1 MENIDNENLFD
12 GMEETPM
19 DVVSWDGSVKF
30 WEYEDLWAS
39 DYLEST
45 DNPKIESNDTD
56 TAYNDELE
64 LQYWDANVVE
74 EYNYWKMKKWY
85 DKEQEVLW
93 EVLQKT
99 SPKNNKQTKM
109 LLEETLLDDY
119 QNLAA

>member
-119 QNLAA
+119 QNFAA

>member
-45 DNPKIESNDTD
+45 NNPKIESNDTD

>member
-19 DVVSWDGSVKF
+19 DVVSWDWSVKF

-45 DNPKIESNDTD
+45 NNPKIESNDTD

-109 LLEETLLDDY
+109 LLEEILLDDY

>member
-45 DNPKIESNDTD
+45 NNPKIESNDTD

-64 LQYWDANVVE
+64 LQYWDANVDE

-85 DKEQEVLW
+85 DEEQEVLW
-93 EVLQKT
+93 EVLQET

-109 LLEETLLDDY
+109 LLEKTLLDDY
-119 QNLAA
+119 QDLAA

>member
-45 DNPKIESNDTD
+45 NNPKIESNDTD

-109 LLEETLLDDY
+109 LLEEILLDDY

>member
-1 MENIDNENLFD
+1 MKNIDNENLFD

-45 DNPKIESNDTD
+45 NNPKIESNGTD

-85 DKEQEVLW
+85 DKEQEVW
-93 EVLQKT
+93 EVLQET

>member
-45 DNPKIESNDTD
+45 NNPKIESNGTD

-74 EYNYWKMKKWY
+74 EYNYWRMKKWY

>member
-45 DNPKIESNDTD
+45 NNLKIESNDTD

-64 LQYWDANVVE
+64 LQYWDVNVVE

>member
-45 DNPKIESNDTD
+45 NNPKIESNDTD

-64 LQYWDANVVE
+64 LQYWDTNVVE